1 VRQLTSYTIGDKT
14 MKRMLIVMAIAIAAS
29 FVTLGQTKTPKNNNN
44 SVEAQ
49 LIALEKQAWEAWK
62 NRDGSFYQS
71 LLSED
76 VVGVG
81 SQGIFNKSQ
90 TVKAISTSTCEVKSY
105 SLDNF
110 KLVML
115 DKNTAV
121 LTYKGTQDATCD
133 GKAEPPTVWASTVFV
148 KRGGKWLAA
157 FHQETPVVQ

>member
-1 VRQLTSYTIGDKT
+1 MISVTNHTKGDKT

-49 LIALEKQAWEAWK
+49 LIALEKQADEAWRK
-62 NRDGSFYQS
+62 KDGVFFQS

-76 VVGVG
+76 AVGVG
-81 SQGIFNKSQ
+81 SEGIFNKSQ
-90 TVKAISTSTCEVKSY
+90 IVKAISGSRCEIKTSSM
-105 SLDNF
+105 DNF
-110 KLVML
+110 KMVLL
-115 DKNTAV
+115 DKNTAL
-121 LTYKGTQDATCD
+121 LTYKAMQDVTCN
-133 GKAEPPTVWASTVFV
+133 GNTEPPTVWASTVFV

>member
-1 VRQLTSYTIGDKT
+1 
-14 MKRMLIVMAIAIAAS
+14 MVMAIAAPTLAS
-29 FVTLGQTKTPKNNNN
+29 GQAKPQKGDVS
-44 SVEAQ
+44 SVDAQ
-49 LIALEKQAWEAWK
+49 LITLEKQAWEAWK
-62 NRDGSFYQS
+62 NRDGSFYQR

-115 DKNTAV
+115 DKNTAIF
-121 LTYKGTQDATCD
+121 TYRGTQDAACD
-133 GKAEPPTVWASTVFV
+133 GKAEPPVVWASTVFV

-157 FHQETPVVQ
+157 FHQETPATQAQ